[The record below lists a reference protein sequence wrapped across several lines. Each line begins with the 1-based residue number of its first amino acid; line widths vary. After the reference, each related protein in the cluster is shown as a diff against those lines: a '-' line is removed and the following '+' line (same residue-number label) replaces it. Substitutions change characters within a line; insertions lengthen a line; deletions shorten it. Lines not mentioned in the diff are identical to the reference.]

1 MQVSVHVYKNNQR
14 LFEARWV
21 HSWSGWFGCFFFL
34 FVFLEMQTEI
44 SGGGIKERRNGSV
57 SINGTLT
64 IPVFDN
70 LLISAVVFSFHLNPS
85 GFRALDMRGL
95 TRHERSSE
103 IQK

>member
-1 MQVSVHVYKNNQR
+1 MSIRTTKDFLKPVGFIHGQDG
-14 LFEARWV
+14 L
-21 HSWSGWFGCFFFL
+21 GGFFFL

>member
-1 MQVSVHVYKNNQR
+1 MSIRTTKDFLKPVGFIHGQDGLGV
-14 LFEARWV
+14 
-21 HSWSGWFGCFFFL
+21 FFFCL
-34 FVFLEMQTEI
+34 FFLRCRQR
-44 SGGGIKERRNGSV
+44 SVVGIKERRNGSV